1 MIYGSRERSFIEG
14 FVGLSEKRRQD
25 ENSILLV
32 LIVVV
37 LVGRSADDG
46 QIEDDGKR
54 STNCTVDRGAGF
66 RRLVPGGPSGGRKFS
81 DSIDRKIG

>member
-37 LVGRSADDG
+37 VVGRSV
-46 QIEDDGKR
+46 R
-54 STNCTVDRGAGF
+54 C
-66 RRLVPGGPSGGRKFS
+66 
-81 DSIDRKIG
+81 